1 MRRPTGRTKRKQ
13 LPLWQETILLLG
25 VALVLAIVIKTFFV
39 QAFYIPS
46 ESMEPG
52 LILNDR
58 ILIQKVSYWGD
69 GEPRARRRR
78 GLQGPGRL
86 AAADRLAP
94 APPTRSPRRW
104 PRSGST
110 RPAATS

>member
-1 MRRPTGRTKRKQ
+1 MDEEPRSSHVGDDVKGRKAGKPKRKQ

-52 LILNDR
+52 LVANDLS
-58 ILIQKVSYWGD
+58 LIHI
-69 GEPRARRRR
+69 
-78 GLQGPGRL
+78 
-86 AAADRLAP
+86 
-94 APPTRSPRRW
+94 
-104 PRSGST
+104 
-110 RPAATS
+110 